1 MSQIE
6 NHWDEV
12 AQIEAE
18 LMRYMTALGLDWH
31 DESAMLQLAA
41 ECKTFGPD
49 NARAAYASN
58 DQRLITRAKLFALVS
73 MMIQTMESAARD
85 NRDVHGGEIWKA
97 FGKHLYS

>member
-6 NHWDEV
+6 NQWDEV
-12 AQIEAE
+12 VQIEAE

-31 DESAMLQLAA
+31 DEAAMLQLAS
-41 ECKTFGPD
+41 ECKAFGPD
-49 NARAAYASN
+49 NAQAAYASN
-58 DQRLITRAKLFALVS
+58 DQRLITRAKLFAMVS